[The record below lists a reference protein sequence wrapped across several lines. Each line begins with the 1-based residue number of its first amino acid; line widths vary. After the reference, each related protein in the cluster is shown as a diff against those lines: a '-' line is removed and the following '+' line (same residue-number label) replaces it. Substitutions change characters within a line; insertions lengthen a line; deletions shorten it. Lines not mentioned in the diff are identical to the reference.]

1 MMKDLITRLN
11 EGPVLFAEGYLFA
24 MERRGYLSAGAF
36 VPEVVLEHP
45 EVVSQLHREFIRAG
59 SDIVQAFTYYGH
71 REKLR
76 IIGKEDLLEP
86 LQKNALQIA
95 KDARDEFKDLDL
107 LVCGDVANTNI
118 YDPNDKKSHSQCQKM
133 YEEQVTWA
141 KEAGV
146 DFIVAE
152 TINWTEEMKI
162 ALKAIKDEGLIAVT
176 NFSIKKGDKTRE
188 GHTPGDACKIME
200 DLGADVV
207 GLNCYRGPKMTMKL
221 LPEIREKVSCHVAA
235 LPVPY
240 RTTEEEPGFLNQTDH
255 GCDCIPGGN
264 AFPVALD
271 NLYCNRF
278 EMAEFAKDCEK
289 QKINL
294 IGICCGAEPHHVREM
309 AVALGRKPIAYKYYP
324 NMSKHFLH
332 GTDKSL
338 KEINTSMKNKY

>member
-1 MMKDLITRLN
+1 MTKDLITRLN

-95 KDARDEFKDLDL
+95 KDAREEFKELDL

-133 YEEQVTWA
+133 YEEQVAWA

-221 LPEIREKVSCHVAA
+221 LPEIRKKVSCHVAA

-309 AVALGRKPIAYKYYP
+309 SVALGRKPIAYKYYP

>member
-1 MMKDLITRLN
+1 MEKNLIERLDS
-11 EGPVLFAEGYLFA
+11 GPVICAEGYLFA

-45 EVVSQLHREFIRAG
+45 EVVTQLHREFIRAG
-59 SDIVQAFTYYGH
+59 SDVVQAFTYYGH

-86 LQKNALQIA
+86 LQKNALKIA
-95 KDARDEFKDLDL
+95 KDSANEFKNLDL
-107 LVCGDVANTNI
+107 MVCGDVANTNI
-118 YDPNDKKSHSQCQKM
+118 FDPSDKATILECQKM
-133 YEEQVTWA
+133 FEEQIGWA

-162 ALKAIKDEGLIAVT
+162 ALKAIKDEDLIAVT
-176 NFSIKKGDKTRE
+176 NFAIPRGDKTRE
-188 GHTPGDACKIME
+188 GHSAEDACKMME

-207 GLNCYRGPKMTMKL
+207 GLNCYRGPEMTMKL
-221 LPEIREKVSCHVAA
+221 LKKVREKVSCHVAG

-240 RTTEEEPGFLNQTDH
+240 RTTEEEPGFLNVTDH
-255 GCDCIPGGN
+255 DCNCIPGGT

-278 EMAEFAKDCEK
+278 EMAEFAKDCMSK
-289 QKINL
+289 NINF
-294 IGICCGAEPHHVREM
+294 IGICCGAEAHHVREM
-309 AVALGRKPIAYKYYP
+309 SVAVGKEPISMKYMP
-324 NMSKHFLH
+324 DMRKHFHH
-332 GTDKSL
+332 GTDESL
-338 KEINTSMKNKY
+338 KKVNKEIKY

>member
-1 MMKDLITRLN
+1 MTKDLITRLN

-76 IIGKEDLLEP
+76 LIGKEDLLEP

-133 YEEQVTWA
+133 YEEQVSWA

-240 RTTEEEPGFLNQTDH
+240 RTTEEQPGFLNQTDH

-278 EMAEFAKDCEK
+278 EMAEFAKDCQK
-289 QKINL
+289 QNINL

-309 AVALGRKPIAYKYYP
+309 SVALGRKPIAYKYYP
-324 NMSKHFLH
+324 NMSRHFLH

>member
-1 MMKDLITRLN
+1 MTKDLITRLN

-59 SDIVQAFTYYGH
+59 TDIVQAFTYYGH

-76 IIGKEDLLEP
+76 LIGKEDLLEP

-118 YDPNDKKSHSQCQKM
+118 YNPDDKKSHIECQKM
-133 YEEQVTWA
+133 YEEQVGWA

-162 ALKAIKDEGLIAVT
+162 ALKAIKDAGMIAVT
-176 NFSIKKGDKTRE
+176 NFSIKNGDKTWE
-188 GHTPGDACKIME
+188 GHTTGD
-200 DLGADVV
+200 
-207 GLNCYRGPKMTMKL
+207 
-221 LPEIREKVSCHVAA
+221 
-235 LPVPY
+235 
-240 RTTEEEPGFLNQTDH
+240 
-255 GCDCIPGGN
+255 
-264 AFPVALD
+264 
-271 NLYCNRF
+271 
-278 EMAEFAKDCEK
+278 
-289 QKINL
+289 
-294 IGICCGAEPHHVREM
+294 
-309 AVALGRKPIAYKYYP
+309 
-324 NMSKHFLH
+324 
-332 GTDKSL
+332 
-338 KEINTSMKNKY
+338 